1 MEGNIILKN
10 DPTLFLRYLER
21 KKIRDVIVKEVFCI
35 SSLIEYLSK
44 ETNSKIEYYG
54 EIVIY
59 DRFEELKELSNRLST
74 SVKSSFS
81 ADKDTQLQLDL
92 ELQDVV
98 FLVDYERNFRT
109 SLDSYFY
116 PLLMKLFKVGFPLF
130 REEIKKWSS
139 DGTTLSTEVFLDL
152 LSILGYESVYMI
164 ILENLILGLKEKLKS
179 VSDFHQFVCRPIWSR
194 YQLFYKSEC
203 KEDLFFY
210 DTYSSE
216 YYLLIQKLIEITQA
230 KHFYFVYS
238 DITSLR
244 IIFRDKEI
252 RKLLLEVKSMK
263 VKSLIDWKKKI

>member
-1 MEGNIILKN
+1 
-10 DPTLFLRYLER
+10 
-21 KKIRDVIVKEVFCI
+21 
-35 SSLIEYLSK
+35 
-44 ETNSKIEYYG
+44 
-54 EIVIY
+54 
-59 DRFEELKELSNRLST
+59 
-74 SVKSSFS
+74 
-81 ADKDTQLQLDL
+81 
-92 ELQDVV
+92 
-98 FLVDYERNFRT
+98 
-109 SLDSYFY
+109 
-116 PLLMKLFKVGFPLF
+116 
-130 REEIKKWSS
+130 
-139 DGTTLSTEVFLDL
+139 
-152 LSILGYESVYMI
+152 MI

-230 KHFYFVYS
+230 KHFHFLYS